1 MGRVDTNYVF
11 FKEIPMANRHL
22 SGSLKG
28 FFVASILVLLIL
40 PAAPASEVDREFE
53 FASGLVRIGFPDFAD
68 KVVQQ
73 VLKLHPDQKDRAK
86 LIQAEILISRAKFSE
101 AEELVKT
108 MGVGN
113 SKAQAISLA
122 VANGYYRVGETE
134 KAKALYNDFFKQ
146 YDKVPTDPDLL
157 RFYQESSYQFGQMLE
172 LAGDIDGAIK
182 SYSRVLSASTDKGT
196 VRRLQAEVADLYV
209 RQASKVPFEQ
219 KEKLLVEAK
228 KLCETIQWGGLDIW
242 FGQSI
247 ITMANIDLVR
257 GDKNAAQK
265 TLRANMD
272 ILKEIDKFIKEQ
284 DMPMSISPMA
294 GARFLLGQLYQ
305 EQGEAASG
313 KSDKQEAIDLL
324 VKALTEYYN
333 VFAKYS
339 ESDWGPQAGLHIKEV
354 EQKLQALGKTVKPV
368 DLGAYSVQAAAAQF
382 KLADSLYR
390 QKKYKE
396 AIDEYLRN
404 LNQFPES
411 DASVSAL
418 VNLARCYA
426 DMDDK
431 LLFNMIT
438 QYLAERFKNKPTA
451 AMGLLSFGK
460 YYFDKKDEPM
470 YMSIYDLYLKSFPT
484 HEKAAAVL
492 FMLAGLEK
500 EAGDQAASDAF
511 LKRIVDQYPNDQYF
525 TKALSL
531 LAWTSFASSNYAMA
545 VKGFTAFVKE
555 SQPSPERAQAQ
566 ISLADSYRLQ
576 GQFKEALPEYETVI
590 QWLAPKNNPYAT
602 STADAQKTAEIL
614 ERAVFQ
620 RGYCQSRIKDPP
632 EAVADYRAKAIKA
645 FDQFVSLFPQSKMAS
660 KAMNQKGTIQL
671 ELGQFDAAAK
681 TFDELAQKYPSSDE
695 GKNALFSLARSA
707 IEIKQYGQAK
717 SAFEKM
723 LKGGGAYSPDEFAR
737 LGQMMLDA
745 GLYPEA
751 IQAFQRVAGVTE
763 ERTLLERS
771 LFGLGKSYYELKNYD
786 QAIAA
791 LEELMTKY
799 PKSGLFYDAKFT
811 LGGAYRV
818 TGKLDEA
825 YQVMSDVL
833 KYADKPLLINQA
845 SYELGTIQKDRK
857 ETQAAV
863 ASFQRVALLADPK
876 QEDLRP
882 VIEASIMQSI
892 ALFMEMQMYQEAQE
906 SCDQYTSIFPSGS
919 KVKEVRDLKAQAK
932 LKAAQAPAPAP
943 VADNGTKQ

>member
-1 MGRVDTNYVF
+1 
-11 FKEIPMANRHL
+11 MANRHF
-22 SGSLKG
+22 SGLLRG
-28 FFVASILVLLIL
+28 FLVVSILAFFPVQAV
-40 PAAPASEVDREFE
+40 PADELDREFE
-53 FASGLVRIGFPDFAD
+53 FASGLVRIGFSDFAD

-73 VLKLHPDQKDRAK
+73 VLKLHPDQKDRAR
-86 LIQAEILISRAKFSE
+86 LIQAEILISRAKFPE

-108 MGVGN
+108 MGTGN
-113 SKAQAISLA
+113 PKAQAISLA
-122 VANGYYRVGETE
+122 VANGYYRIGETE
-134 KAKALYNDFFKQ
+134 KAKVLYNDFFKQ
-146 YDKVPTDPDLL
+146 YDKVPSDPDLL
-157 RFYQESSYQFGQMLE
+157 RFYQESAYQFGQMLE

-209 RQASKVPFEQ
+209 RQAAKVPFEQ

-247 ITMANIDLVR
+247 ITAANIDLVR

-265 TLRANMD
+265 TLRSNMD

-284 DMPMSISPMA
+284 GMPMSVSPMA
-294 GARFLLGQLYQ
+294 GARFLLGSLYQ

-313 KSDKQEAIDLL
+313 KTDKKEAIDFL

-339 ESDWGPQAGLHIKEV
+339 ESDWGPQAGLRIKEV
-354 EQKLQALGKTVKPV
+354 EQKLQAMGKTVKPP
-368 DLGAYSVQAAAAQF
+368 DLGTYSVQAAAAQF

-411 DASVSAL
+411 DASVNAL
-418 VNLARCYA
+418 VNLALCYA

-431 LLFNMIT
+431 LLFNMIA
-438 QYLAERFKNKPTA
+438 QYLGERFANKPAA
-451 AMGLLSFGK
+451 AMGLLAFGK

-470 YMSIYDLYLKSFPT
+470 YMSVYDTYLKSFPK

-492 FMLAGLEK
+492 FMLAGLK
-500 EAGDQAASDAF
+500 KTAGDQAGATAF
-511 LKRIVDQYPNDQYF
+511 FQRIVDQYPNDQYY
-525 TKALSL
+525 TKALSQ
-531 LAWTSFASSNYAMA
+531 LAWSSFASSNYEMA
-545 VKGFTAFVKE
+545 VKGFGVFVKE
-555 SQPSPERAQAQ
+555 AQPSPEKAQAQ
-566 ISLADSYRLQ
+566 ISMADSYRLL
-576 GQFKEALPEYETVI
+576 GKFKEALAEYEVVI

-602 STADAQKTAEIL
+602 SAADAQKNAALL
-614 ERAVFQ
+614 ERSVFQ
-620 RGYCQSRIKDPP
+620 RGYCLSRMKDPP
-632 EAVADYRAKAIKA
+632 ESVPDYRARAIKA
-645 FDQFVSLFPQSKMAS
+645 FDQFVALFPQADMAS
-660 KAMNQKGTIQL
+660 KAMSQKGTIQL
-671 ELGQFDAAAK
+671 ELGQFDVAAK
-681 TFDELAQKYPSSDE
+681 TFDELAQKYPASDE

-707 IEIKQYGQAK
+707 IEIKQYDQAK

-723 LKGGGAYSPDEFAR
+723 LKGGGTYSSDEFAR

-745 GLYPEA
+745 GLYAEA
-751 IQAFQRVAGVTE
+751 IQAFQRVAGTAG
-763 ERTLLERS
+763 ERNLLERS

-786 QAIAA
+786 QAIAS
-791 LEELMTKY
+791 LEELMNKY

-811 LGGAYRV
+811 LGGSYRM

-825 YQVMSDVL
+825 YQVMTDVF
-833 KYADKPLLINQA
+833 KYADKPILINKA
-845 SYELGTIQKDRK
+845 SYELGIIQKERK
-857 ETQAAV
+857 ENQAAL

-882 VIEASIMQSI
+882 IIELCIMESIGLS
-892 ALFMEMQMYQEAQE
+892 MEMSLYQEVQE
-906 SCDQYTSIFPSGS
+906 SCDQYMSLFPTGS
-919 KVKEVRDLKAQAK
+919 RIEEVRKLKAEAR
-932 LKAAQAPAPAP
+932 LKAAQAPAVPPPTAG
-943 VADNGTKQ
+943 NGTKP